1 MLLGS
6 TDRLDEVDNIMA
18 LASNCNIKT
27 HTDIFQKIDAVYDT
41 VVNILLNAAE
51 IRVPRVKKISTNT
64 GGQKNY
70 LYLSK
75 MQLILTKY
83 GRLPVSRAMV
93 RYSISSS
100 PADLSTASG
109 FARSKTLK
117 LTRIY

>member
-1 MLLGS
+1 
-6 TDRLDEVDNIMA
+6 MA

-27 HTDIFQKIDAVYDT
+27 HTDIIQKIDAVYDT
-41 VVNILLNAAE
+41 VVSILLNAAE
-51 IRVPRVKKISTNT
+51 ICVPRVKKISTNT

-75 MQLILTKY
+75 MQLILTKC
-83 GRLPVSRAMV
+83 GRLPVDRTMV

-109 FARSKTLK
+109 FARSKTRK
-117 LTRIY
+117 LTILMLYTMLS